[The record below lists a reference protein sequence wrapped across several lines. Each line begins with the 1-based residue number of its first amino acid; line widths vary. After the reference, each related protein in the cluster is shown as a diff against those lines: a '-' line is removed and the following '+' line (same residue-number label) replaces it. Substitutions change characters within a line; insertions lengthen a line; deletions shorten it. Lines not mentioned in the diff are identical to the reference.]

1 MSKLV
6 NSPITLRPFL
16 PKLLPGL
23 IKLRLPLVILGHA
36 ACSIVGRAIATF
48 RQVDEFPTGDASD
61 LPPLKLAKASQLA

>member
-1 MSKLV
+1 M
-6 NSPITLRPFL
+6 
-16 PKLLPGL
+16 
-23 IKLRLPLVILGHA
+23 ILGHA